1 MLESE
6 KYPFILNEDSKLIIV
21 GVSAANKLNLQVA
34 NNYEEAFKHIN
45 NLKIWTL
52 NTSTKKPQLYFRKG
66 FINSGIFSI
75 SPEIDNNIFCSMV

>member
-6 KYPFILNEDSKLIIV
+6 KYIILNEDSKLIIV
-21 GVSAANKLNLQVA
+21 GVSAANELNLQVA

-52 NTSTKKPQLYFRKG
+52 NTSTKKNLNYILARDLLVQEYFQYHPKL
-66 FINSGIFSI
+66 IIIF
-75 SPEIDNNIFCSMV
+75 FAR